1 VLVFGVVVVVTLI
14 ATVILGTVLG
24 SRYSVA
30 PPVLLIVFGA
40 LVGLIPRFGGIR
52 LDGQIVLLLFLPAI
66 HYWESLNISLREV
79 RANLRTIVLRSVVL
93 VIVTAAT
100 VSLTAQALHGAPVGA
115 VNWRSARVTAD
126 VGFGAHAF
134 DHVRVVQFEGGALG
148 ADAAARC
155 RGSKRHSDV

>member
-1 VLVFGVVVVVTLI
+1 MLVFGLVVVVTLI

-24 SRYSVA
+24 SRYRVA

-40 LVGLIPRFGGIR
+40 LLGLIHRFGGIR

-66 HYWESLNISLREV
+66 LYWESLNISLREV

-100 VSLTAQALHGAPVGA
+100 VSLTAQALGVNSHAAWVLGA
-115 VNWRSARVTAD
+115 VLAPT
-126 VGFGAHAF
+126 
-134 DHVRVVQFEGGALG
+134 
-148 ADAAARC
+148 DAAAVA
-155 RGSKRHSDV
+155 GLAP